1 MLDFTL
7 WDEGSEIAWHCT
19 NAVRTE
25 PAELATVEVLLCPF
39 FNLHLVAPELE
50 GLPPLKYQSSHWW
63 KMLRLSHFTS
73 HYHLRA

>member
-25 PAELATVEVLLCPF
+25 PAELATVEVLLCLF
-39 FNLHLVAPELE
+39 LIFILGCTLH
-50 GLPPLKYQSSHWW
+50 
-63 KMLRLSHFTS
+63 
-73 HYHLRA
+73 